1 MKSTITLLVLVLAA
15 PAAYAAEDIYRSVM
29 PDGRILYGESP
40 TPGAKSVTKMPTAPL
55 STGVTV
61 VTPQEKGRNIA
72 APTGGGVTVLPPPP
86 AAPVTRP
93 AEAGSLQAP
102 TGLPPR
108 AY

>member
-1 MKSTITLLVLVLAA
+1 MKSTITLLVLALAA

-40 TPGAKSVTKMPTAPL
+40 TPGAKSVTKMPSAPA

-61 VTPQEKGRNIA
+61 VTPEEKARNLSTPA
-72 APTGGGVTVLPPPP
+72 GGGVAVLPQVPRPPTTP
-86 AAPVTRP
+86 AT
-93 AEAGSLQAP
+93 AGELQSP
-102 TGLPPR
+102 SGLPKR